1 VTNRLADRLKAARRR
16 FFVGRAAQK
25 KLLHAALTSDDPPFY
40 VMYVY
45 GPGGVGKTTLLH
57 EFAHDAEQLGAA
69 AAYFDV
75 RSIEPTPDAFAA
87 GLAQALGGAPHDQP
101 ADLLQS
107 RSRKTVLLFDTC
119 ELLAPL
125 EGWLRESFLPELP
138 ATTITVMAGRSAPSS
153 AWSADPGWQS
163 LLEVVP
169 LRNLT
174 PSESMAY
181 LDLRT
186 VPAEE
191 RSGIV
196 DWTHGHPLAISL
208 VADVLDQQPDGHFEP
223 IAAPNIIGLLI
234 ERLVQE
240 APSRLHR
247 MTLEAACLALY
258 MTEALL
264 ASMLN
269 LPPDT
274 ADARPYFEWL
284 RGLSFMEG
292 GRYGLFPHD
301 LVRETMTTDLRWRNP
316 DWYVELHRRARDFYH
331 ARLRQT
337 TGYNQRRILAELI
350 FLHRDSRAVRAFF
363 DFQVNDN
370 LFTDHLRPNDTVP
383 LLEMVHTHEG
393 PESAR
398 LAAFWLERQPRNALV
413 IRDQFQQP
421 VGFVMILQL
430 QDIAAEDMARDEATQ
445 KAWAWVGRQ
454 SPLRGGEQVLYF
466 RFWMDQTTYQG
477 LSTTQS
483 RIFLNVIQ
491 YYLVTPALAYSF
503 FPCADAEF
511 YYDVLTY
518 ADLQRMP
525 DLDFASDG
533 RRYGVYAHDWR
544 LRPAA
549 AWLDLMAER
558 EIAYSTESALPP
570 LPPAAAVPAV
580 LVLSQPEFAEAVR
593 DALRHFPRP
602 DELQANPL
610 VRSRLVVDRVGNEAA
625 PAARARALH
634 DILAE
639 AVGLLQSSPR
649 QLKLHRA
656 LYHTYI
662 QPAATQELAA
672 ELLDLPFSTYRRH
685 LKEGIE
691 NLVDTLWQREL
702 GTE

>member
-1 VTNRLADRLKAARRR
+1 
-16 FFVGRAAQK
+16 
-25 KLLHAALTSDDPPFY
+25 
-40 VMYVY
+40 
-45 GPGGVGKTTLLH
+45 VGKTTLLQ
-57 EFAHDAEQLGAA
+57 EFAHDAQQLGAEA
-69 AAYFDV
+69 TYLDM
-75 RSIEPTPDAFAA
+75 RNIEATPDTFSSN
-87 GLAQALGGAPHDQP
+87 LAVALGGAPQASP
-101 ADLLQS
+101 AELLHNRQR
-107 RSRKTVLLFDTC
+107 RSVLLFDTC
-119 ELLAPL
+119 ELLTPL
-125 EGWLRESFLPELP
+125 EGWLRETFLPELP
-138 ATTITVMAGRSAPSS
+138 ATTITIMAGRYAPSS
-153 AWSADPGWQS
+153 AWTADPGWQS
-163 LLEVVP
+163 LLEIVP

-186 VPAEE
+186 VPEAE

-196 DWTHGHPLAISL
+196 EFTHGHPLAISL
-208 VADVLDQQPDGHFEP
+208 VADVLDQQPDQHFEP
-223 IAAPNIIGLLI
+223 IAAPNIIQLLLD
-234 ERLVQE
+234 RLVQE

-264 ASMLN
+264 ASMLQI
-269 LPPDT
+269 D
-274 ADARPYFEWL
+274 DARPYFEWL
-284 RGLSFMEG
+284 RGLSFVEA

-337 TGYNQRRILAELI
+337 TGFNQRRILAELI
-350 FLHRDSRAVRAFF
+350 FLHRDSRAVRSFF

-370 LFTDHLRPNDTVP
+370 LFTDHLRPNDTAR
-383 LLEMVHTHEG
+383 LLEMVHTYEG
-393 PESAR
+393 PEAAR
-398 LAAFWLERQPRNALV
+398 LAAFWLDRQPGNTLV

-421 VGFVMILQL
+421 IGFVMILML
-430 QDIAAEDMARDEATQ
+430 QEAAAEELAQDPATQ
-445 KAWAWVGRQ
+445 KAWEWVRRQ
-454 SPLRGGEQVLYF
+454 PALRPGEQVLYF
-466 RFWMDQTTYQG
+466 RFWMDGATYQG

-503 FPCADAEF
+503 FPCADPQF

-518 ADLQRMP
+518 ADLKRIAE
-525 DLDFASDG
+525 LDFVTGEKQYA
-533 RRYGVYAHDWR
+533 VFAHDWR
-544 LRPAA
+544 LCPAA

-558 EIAYSTESALPP
+558 EVAYSAEEGLPP
-570 LPPAAAVPAV
+570 RPPAAAPSV
-580 LVLSQPEFAEAVR
+580 LVLSQPEFAQAVR

-602 DELQANPL
+602 DELQSNPL
-610 VRSRLVVDRVGNEAA
+610 IRSRLVIDRVGNDAT
-625 PAARARALH
+625 PAVRAKALH
-634 DILAE
+634 DVLSETIN
-639 AVGLLQSSPR
+639 LLQSSPR

-656 LYHTYI
+656 LYHTYV

-691 NLVDTLWQREL
+691 NLVETLWQREL
-702 GTE
+702 GAES